1 MQDNA
6 TEVTAAGIARLAG
19 VGRAAVS
26 NWRRRHAD
34 FPKPVGGTE
43 TSPSFALAE
52 VEAWLRKQGKLAEVP
67 LRERVWQQLAGHPE
81 GPLTALVHTG
91 CVLLL
96 IQERPTVWLDAS
108 AGSDA
113 RLAAM
118 LPGALEKVLTPRVGG
133 VRGRGGTGVGG
144 AGAGVRAG
152 AGAGV
157 AAGAGGCVNAAF
169 GRAGVNAASE
179 RAGAS
184 GAFGQS
190 GVNGPSHTPAVN
202 AGFASP
208 GVNSGAGSAG
218 VNSESGS
225 AGVNSESGSA
235 GGNSGSAASGVNSG
249 RSASDVNADLT
260 VPAVN
265 PEPTAPGVNSAP
277 TQPAVNTASSAPTV
291 NTPPT
296 VHNEPPAHND
306 PSSHGGSPVSN
317 ASAVHNRPTVHS
329 PALGTPNSP
338 ITPAATTP
346 TPTPALTTPTGPQ
359 LLPSVPLLR
368 GAAELAA
375 EIGARQT
382 FEFLLGR
389 HLDANPRQYTL
400 TPAELAGLMA
410 DLAGPARTVLDP
422 ACGTGALLRAVD
434 PRPGQELYA
443 QDSAPELAALSA
455 LRLALHS
462 RATVRAAVGDTLR
475 ADAHPGLLAD
485 AVLCHPPFNE
495 RNWGHDE
502 LAYDPRWEYG
512 FPARTESELAWV
524 QHALARLTDGGTAV
538 LLMPPAAASRRSGRR
553 IRADLLRRGALRA
566 VAALPV
572 GAAPPYNIPL
582 HLWVLRRPDRTPA
595 APEVLLVDT
604 GRFAGEARGGPDWG
618 AVREAVLD
626 AWRAFAREG
635 RLAERPGLAR
645 SVPVIELLDDD
656 VDLAPARHLPPAAV
670 ADGAEQLT
678 RVRERL
684 GATLRLTADLTPPPA
699 DPAPPARWPL
709 TTVGELARGGA
720 LVMRTGGNGGHA
732 RVPVL
737 TDHDVLAGTSP
748 SGTLPESEEEAVLT
762 EPGDV
767 VVPVLGGGA
776 VARVIDEATGG
787 AALGRNLVLLRPDR
801 TALDPWFLAGF
812 LRGTANNRQASSY
825 ASTAT
830 RLDVRRL
837 HLPRLPL
844 EEQRRYG
851 ARFRALDEF
860 ERALRH
866 ASRLGEQLVRGMY
879 DGLTDGTVAPD

>member
-96 IQERPTVWLDAS
+96 IHERPTVWLDAS

-133 VRGRGGTGVGG
+133 VRGRGGAGVGG
-144 AGAGVRAG
+144 ASGSASARAG
-152 AGAGV
+152 AGV
-157 AAGAGGCVNAAF
+157 DAGAGSGVNAAF
-169 GRAGVNAASE
+169 GRAGVNGGFEQA
-179 RAGAS
+179 
-184 GAFGQS
+184 
-190 GVNGPSHTPAVN
+190 GVNGPINPPAVN
-202 AGFASP
+202 PSSSA
-208 GVNSGAGSAG
+208 AG
-218 VNSESGS
+218 V
-225 AGVNSESGSA
+225 
-235 GGNSGSAASGVNSG
+235 NSGSAAAGVNSG
-249 RSASDVNADLT
+249 SAAAGVNSGSA
-260 VPAVN
+260 AAGVN
-265 PEPTAPGVNSAP
+265 SGSAAAGVNSAP
-277 TQPAVNTASSAPTV
+277 TESAVNSSPTASTV

-296 VHNEPPAHND
+296 VHNSPAVHHGPAVHND
-306 PSSHGGSPVSN
+306 SSVHNGPSVHSESPIHN
-317 ASAVHNRPTVHS
+317 ASAMHHRPSVHS
-329 PALGTPNSP
+329 TVPGTSTDITDSPSAPTTPSAPNRAQT
-338 ITPAATTP
+338 TPATTP
-346 TPTPALTTPTGPQ
+346 TTPPTPALTTPTGPQ

-443 QDSAPELAALSA
+443 QDSAPELAALST

-566 VAALPV
+566 VVALPV

-604 GRFAGEARGGPDWG
+604 GRFAGEARGGPDWE

-626 AWRAFAREG
+626 AWRVFAREG

-737 TDHDVLAGTSP
+737 TDHDVLAGTAP

-860 ERALRH
+860 ERALRN

>member
-1 MQDNA
+1 
-6 TEVTAAGIARLAG
+6 
-19 VGRAAVS
+19 
-26 NWRRRHAD
+26 
-34 FPKPVGGTE
+34 
-43 TSPSFALAE
+43 
-52 VEAWLRKQGKLAEVP
+52 
-67 LRERVWQQLAGHPE
+67 
-81 GPLTALVHTG
+81 
-91 CVLLL
+91 
-96 IQERPTVWLDAS
+96 
-108 AGSDA
+108 
-113 RLAAM
+113 
-118 LPGALEKVLTPRVGG
+118 
-133 VRGRGGTGVGG
+133 
-144 AGAGVRAG
+144 
-152 AGAGV
+152 
-157 AAGAGGCVNAAF
+157 
-169 GRAGVNAASE
+169 
-179 RAGAS
+179 
-184 GAFGQS
+184 
-190 GVNGPSHTPAVN
+190 
-202 AGFASP
+202 
-208 GVNSGAGSAG
+208 
-218 VNSESGS
+218 
-225 AGVNSESGSA
+225 
-235 GGNSGSAASGVNSG
+235 
-249 RSASDVNADLT
+249 
-260 VPAVN
+260 
-265 PEPTAPGVNSAP
+265 
-277 TQPAVNTASSAPTV
+277 
-291 NTPPT
+291 
-296 VHNEPPAHND
+296 
-306 PSSHGGSPVSN
+306 
-317 ASAVHNRPTVHS
+317 
-329 PALGTPNSP
+329 
-338 ITPAATTP
+338 PAAP
-346 TPTPALTTPTGPQ
+346 RTPALRLPTGPQ
-359 LLPSVPLLR
+359 LLASAPLLR

-375 EIGARQT
+375 ELGARQA

-400 TPAELAGLMA
+400 TPADLAGLMA

-434 PRPGQELYA
+434 IRPDQELYA
-443 QDSAPELAALSA
+443 QDSAPDLAALTA

-462 RATVRAAVGDTLR
+462 RAAVRGAAGDTLR
-475 ADAHPGLLAD
+475 ADAHPELRAD

-502 LAYDPRWEYG
+502 LAYDARWEYG

-524 QHALARLTDGGTAV
+524 QHALARLADGGLAV
-538 LLMPPAAASRRSGRR
+538 LLMPPAVASRRSGRR

-566 VAALPV
+566 VIALPV

-582 HLWVLRRPDRTPA
+582 HVWVLRRPDRTPA
-595 APEVLLVDT
+595 APEVLLADT
-604 GRFAGEARGGPDWG
+604 GRFAGEGRGGPDWA

-626 AWRAFAREG
+626 AWRAFERAG

-678 RVRERL
+678 AVRERL

-699 DPAPPARWPL
+699 APAPGARWPL

-737 TDHDVLAGTSP
+737 TDHDVLAGAAP
-748 SGTLPESEEEAVLT
+748 SGSLPESQEEAVLT

-767 VVPVLGGGA
+767 VVPVLGGGS
-776 VARVIDEATGG
+776 VARVIEDGTAG
-787 AALGRNLVLLRPDR
+787 AALGRNLVLLRPDH

-837 HLPRLPL
+837 QLPRLPL
-844 EEQRRYG
+844 DEQRRYG

-879 DGLTDGTVAPD
+879 DGLTDGTVAPG

>member
-52 VEAWLRKQGKLAEVP
+52 VESWLRNQGKLAEVP
-67 LRERVWQQLAGHPE
+67 LRERVWQHLAGHPD
-81 GPLTALVHTG
+81 GALTALVHAG

-96 IQERPTVWLDAS
+96 IHERPTVWLHAS
-108 AGSDA
+108 AGSDE

-118 LPGALEKVLTPRVGG
+118 LPAALEEVLTARL
-133 VRGRGGTGVGG
+133 GG
-144 AGAGVRAG
+144 AA
-152 AGAGV
+152 
-157 AAGAGGCVNAAF
+157 
-169 GRAGVNAASE
+169 E
-179 RAGAS
+179 RT
-184 GAFGQS
+184 
-190 GVNGPSHTPAVN
+190 VHT
-202 AGFASP
+202 
-208 GVNSGAGSAG
+208 
-218 VNSESGS
+218 
-225 AGVNSESGSA
+225 
-235 GGNSGSAASGVNSG
+235 G
-249 RSASDVNADLT
+249 RSAGIAD
-260 VPAVN
+260 AVN
-265 PEPTAPGVNSAP
+265 SPGGAEGVNRPSGP
-277 TQPAVNTASSAPTV
+277 EGVNTA
-291 NTPPT
+291 
-296 VHNEPPAHND
+296 
-306 PSSHGGSPVSN
+306 
-317 ASAVHNRPTVHS
+317 
-329 PALGTPNSP
+329 
-338 ITPAATTP
+338 
-346 TPTPALTTPTGPQ
+346 PTPANTTPANTTPVVRTPTGPQ

-375 EIGARQT
+375 EAGARQA

-434 PRPGQELYA
+434 IRPGQELYA
-443 QDSAPELAALSA
+443 QDNAPDLAALTA

-462 RATVRAAVGDTLR
+462 RAGVHGAAGDTLR
-475 ADAHPGLLAD
+475 ADAHPELRAD

-502 LAYDPRWEYG
+502 LAYDARWEYG

-524 QHALARLTDGGTAV
+524 QHALARLADGGTAV
-538 LLMPPAAASRRSGRR
+538 LLMPPAVASRRSGRR

-566 VAALPV
+566 LVALPA
-572 GAAPPYNIPL
+572 GAAPPYSIPL

-595 APEVLLVDT
+595 TPEVLLVDT
-604 GRFAGEARGGPDWG
+604 GRFAGEGRGGPDWT
-618 AVREAVLD
+618 AVRDAVLD
-626 AWRAFAREG
+626 AWRAVERDG
-635 RLAERPGLAR
+635 GPVERPGLAR

-656 VDLAPARHLPPAAV
+656 VDLAPARHLPPAAG

-678 RVRERL
+678 AVRDRL
-684 GATLRLTADLTPPPA
+684 GETLRLTVDLTPPPA
-699 DPAPPARWPL
+699 DQASPARWPL

-720 LVMRTGGNGGHA
+720 LMLRTGGNGGHA
-732 RVPVL
+732 RLPVL
-737 TDHDVLAGTSP
+737 TDHDVLAAAEP
-748 SGTLPESEEEAVLT
+748 SGTLPESDEEAVLT

-767 VVPVLGGGA
+767 VVPVLGGGS
-776 VARVIDEATGG
+776 VARVIDAATAG

-837 HLPRLPL
+837 QLPRLPL

-866 ASRLGEQLVRGMY
+866 ASRLGEHLVRGMY

>member
-81 GPLTALVHTG
+81 GPVTALVHAG

-96 IQERPTVWLDAS
+96 IHERPTVWLDVS

-118 LPGALEKVLTPRVGG
+118 LPDVLEQVLVPCFGVTRDRRVHKRRDTGATAAVNTPGSARTAPAV
-133 VRGRGGTGVGG
+133 
-144 AGAGVRAG
+144 
-152 AGAGV
+152 
-157 AAGAGGCVNAAF
+157 
-169 GRAGVNAASE
+169 
-179 RAGAS
+179 
-184 GAFGQS
+184 
-190 GVNGPSHTPAVN
+190 HTP
-202 AGFASP
+202 P
-208 GVNSGAGSAG
+208 
-218 VNSESGS
+218 
-225 AGVNSESGSA
+225 
-235 GGNSGSAASGVNSG
+235 
-249 RSASDVNADLT
+249 DVNT
-260 VPAVN
+260 TP
-265 PEPTAPGVNSAP
+265 PVNSAP
-277 TQPAVNTASSAPTV
+277 
-291 NTPPT
+291 
-296 VHNEPPAHND
+296 
-306 PSSHGGSPVSN
+306 
-317 ASAVHNRPTVHS
+317 AVHI
-329 PALGTPNSP
+329 PA
-338 ITPAATTP
+338 
-346 TPTPALTTPTGPQ
+346 GPE
-359 LLPSVPLLR
+359 LLPSAPLLR

-375 EIGARQT
+375 ELGARQT

-400 TPAELAGLMA
+400 TPAELARFMA
-410 DLAGPARTVLDP
+410 ELAGPARTVLDP
-422 ACGTGALLRAVD
+422 ACGTGALLRAVET
-434 PRPGQELYA
+434 RPGQELYA
-443 QDSAPELAALSA
+443 QDSAPELAALTALRSA
-455 LRLALHS
+455 LHARV
-462 RATVRAAVGDTLR
+462 TVRAAVGDTLR
-475 ADAHPGLLAD
+475 AEAYPDLRAD

-524 QHALARLTDGGTAV
+524 QHALARLRDGGTAV

-566 VAALPV
+566 VVALPV

-595 APEVLLVDT
+595 QPQVLLADT
-604 GRFAGEARGGPDWG
+604 GRFAGEGRGGPDWQ
-618 AVREAVLD
+618 AVRDAVLD
-626 AWRAFAREG
+626 AWRAFEREG
-635 RLAERPGLAR
+635 GCEERPGLAR
-645 SVPVIELLDDD
+645 PVPVIELLDDD
-656 VDLAPARHLPPAAV
+656 VDLAPARHLPPPVA
-670 ADGAEQLT
+670 ADGAQQLT
-678 RVRERL
+678 AVRERL
-684 GATLRLTADLTPPPA
+684 GETLRLTADLTPPAA
-699 DPAPPARWPL
+699 DFARPARWPL

-720 LVMRTGGNGGHA
+720 LVMRTGGSGGHT

-737 TDHDVLAGTSP
+737 TDHDVLAGTAP
-748 SGTLPESEEEAVLT
+748 SGTLPESDEEAVLT

-767 VVPVLGGGA
+767 VVPVLGGGS
-776 VARVIDEATGG
+776 VARVIDDTTAG
-787 AALGRNLVLLRPDR
+787 AALGRNLVLLRPDPG
-801 TALDPWFLAGF
+801 ALDPWFLAGF

-837 HLPRLPL
+837 QLPRLPL
-844 EEQRRYG
+844 DEQRRYG
-851 ARFRALDEF
+851 GRFRALDEF

-866 ASRLGEQLVRGMY
+866 AGRLGEQLVRGMY
-879 DGLTDGTVAPD
+879 DGLTDGTVAPG